1 MNALKNI
8 ENELK
13 MVKAN
18 LSDKEDQVIAVQK
31 SLDLERD
38 EKMAIIEEKN
48 KDDEEWLIEKN
59 HWQLEKQEFKRQISE
74 MIEASKNDKNAR
86 LSEIETNEI
95 NQAYHKVLKDK
106 ESLENENNLLKNEIK
121 RLQLII
127 NNPNDIDHMKHSV
140 FSNDEDFGYSSSR
153 NTLEK
158 PHSKQASSIASS
170 QVSEGEFQSLQ
181 HSNIQNNHS
190 TTSTFERKLKSLF
203 GFSNRGGKRFLS
215 LFKTLLEMAIKQT
228 NFECGDTVMTLTHL
242 TSSDLK
248 CKTFFNAEF
257 LFLDQVTSTPNNS
270 PIQNQDTTVL
280 MLRLR
285 KLLEEE
291 KSKGDSL
298 RNEVNWLKRKGN
310 LTTSTEDSIKNSEL
324 EVENE
329 KLRQDYQLLRNSIKR
344 GVEQQELDAQY
355 AAVVEESKRRRD
367 ECIQLRSILSQQSQ
381 TIRTFASQPDQKDVS
396 MRSYEGNELMEAFQ
410 SQKLANKQLESEL
423 TALTEEHN
431 MKLTAMMREID
442 SMRNEK
448 HMLESI
454 VQDKL
459 EIDTGTADIGHDAT
473 ILRQKE
479 SYLRMEVERS
489 AGAYVDAQEQ
499 LSDARKLIQE
509 LHKRNNILMN
519 RLKEN
524 GLTDSILSNDSHFG
538 SGMAAVT
545 RKKAQSYQGILKHQ
559 HADEAKILQRLVTDL
574 TPRTAITLLPS
585 LPAYIL
591 FMCIRYTDLLNADN
605 QVKTLLTNFILSVK
619 KLYKVPN
626 KVELRILWIVNSISL
641 HNLLKQ
647 YGGNE
652 EYMQFNTER
661 QNQQQ
666 LKNFDLSEYRQVI
679 HETIVYMYETLVKQ
693 IQESVKPLIVPAILY
708 HDETAR
714 GKNRRALSAESPGA
728 ENRIASEPQSLVN
741 QLEHFYKQFVFFGL
755 QDCYIEQIF
764 QQLFYFICAVALNN
778 LMLRRDLCTWKTG
791 MKLRFNVG
799 CLETWIK
806 QKKMVRM
813 ISLR

>member
-1 MNALKNI
+1 
-8 ENELK
+8 
-13 MVKAN
+13 
-18 LSDKEDQVIAVQK
+18 
-31 SLDLERD
+31 
-38 EKMAIIEEKN
+38 
-48 KDDEEWLIEKN
+48 
-59 HWQLEKQEFKRQISE
+59 
-74 MIEASKNDKNAR
+74 
-86 LSEIETNEI
+86 
-95 NQAYHKVLKDK
+95 
-106 ESLENENNLLKNEIK
+106 
-121 RLQLII
+121 
-127 NNPNDIDHMKHSV
+127 
-140 FSNDEDFGYSSSR
+140 
-153 NTLEK
+153 
-158 PHSKQASSIASS
+158 
-170 QVSEGEFQSLQ
+170 
-181 HSNIQNNHS
+181 
-190 TTSTFERKLKSLF
+190 
-203 GFSNRGGKRFLS
+203 
-215 LFKTLLEMAIKQT
+215 
-228 NFECGDTVMTLTHL
+228 
-242 TSSDLK
+242 
-248 CKTFFNAEF
+248 
-257 LFLDQVTSTPNNS
+257 
-270 PIQNQDTTVL
+270 

-298 RNEVNWLKRKGN
+298 RNEVCWLKRKN
-310 LTTSTEDSIKNSEL
+310 NPTNNTEDSIKISEL

-355 AAVVEESKRRRD
+355 ASVVEESKRRRD

-381 TIRTFASQPDQKDVS
+381 TIRSFAAQPDQKEMS
-396 MRSYEGNELMEAFQ
+396 MRSYEGTELMDAFQ
-410 SQKLANKQLESEL
+410 AQKLANKQLESEL

-431 MKLTAMMREID
+431 MKLTEMMREVD
-442 SMRNEK
+442 NLRNEK
-448 HMLESI
+448 CMLESI

-459 EIDTGTADIGHDAT
+459 EIDDGVGENEHDNAT
-473 ILRQKE
+473 LRQKN
-479 SYLRMEVERS
+479 SYLKMEIEKS
-489 AGAYVDAQEQ
+489 ASSYVSAQEQ
-499 LSDARKLIQE
+499 LNGYRKLVESLGKQV
-509 LHKRNNILMN
+509 NILGN

-524 GLTDSILSNDSHFG
+524 GLTDSILLNESHFG
-538 SGMAAVT
+538 SGMAGIVK
-545 RKKAQSYQGILKHQ
+545 KKAQSYQGILKHQ
-559 HADEAKILQRLVTDL
+559 HADEAKILQRLVADL

-626 KVELRILWIVNSISL
+626 KVEVRILWIVNSVAL

-647 YGGNE
+647 YGGND
-652 EYMQFNTER
+652 EYMRFNTEQ

-679 HETIVYMYETLVKQ
+679 HEAIITMYETMVKQ
-693 IQESVKPLIVPAILY
+693 IQESIKHLIVPAILY

-714 GKNRRALSAESPGA
+714 GKNRRAISADSPTA
-728 ENRIASEPQSLVN
+728 DKITSEPQSLVN
-741 QLEHFYKQFVFFGL
+741 QLEHFYKQFTFFGL

-806 QKKMVRM
+806 QKKMV
-813 ISLR
+813 